1 LPREKLAQLDLKISD
16 FLALRTQLQIVVA
29 QWGDQLDRTPEGK
42 RAGLL
47 ESLIPPLSARTT
59 NK

>member
-1 LPREKLAQLDLKISD
+1 LAKEKLAQLDLKVSD
-16 FLALRTQLQIVVA
+16 LLALRTQLQILVT

-47 ESLIPPLSARTT
+47 ESLIPPLSTEDH
-59 NK
+59 